1 MRHLS
6 IKNDFYLIFCKKSL
20 FFVAK
25 CLTLPCDLKDS
36 SMKEIKF
43 TKMHGIGND
52 YIYINCMKSEP
63 EDIAS
68 LSIEMS
74 DRHTGVG
81 GDGIILICPSEVADF
96 KMRMFNADG
105 SEGKMC
111 GNGSRCVGKYLYDYH
126 LTDKRRITLETLSG
140 IKVIDL
146 HVVDGKVE
154 SATVDMG
161 VPVLDCPAVPVEWHR
176 GKMIDETV
184 SVDGIDYN
192 VTAVSMGNPHGVVFV
207 ERLADVDVHKE
218 GPKLETHG
226 MWPDRANIE
235 FSEVLSPGEVRMRV
249 WERGSGETLA
259 CGTGACAIAVAGVL
273 TGRTERKVTIHL
285 LGGDLEIFWNPDDSH
300 VYMTGPAATVFDGV
314 YYRN

>member
-20 FFVAK
+20 FFVSK
-25 CLTLPCDLKDS
+25 CLTLPCDKKYSL
-36 SMKEIKF
+36 MKEIKF

-52 YIYINCMKSEP
+52 YVYIDCMESEP

-68 LSIEMS
+68 LAVKMS

-81 GDGIILICPSEVADF
+81 GDGIILICKSDIADF

-111 GNGSRCVGKYLYDYH
+111 GNGSRCVGKYVYDYH
-126 LTDKRRITLETLSG
+126 LTDKTKITLETLSG
-140 IKVIDL
+140 IKIIDL
-146 HVVDGKVE
+146 HITDGKVT

-161 VPVLDCPAVPVEWHR
+161 VPELSCPEIPVKWNAER
-176 GKMIDETV
+176 LISETV
-184 SVDGIDYN
+184 TVDGKNYN
-192 VTAVSMGNPHGVVFV
+192 LTAVSMGNPHGVVFV
-207 ERLADVDVHKE
+207 DSLDDIDVHGE
-218 GPKLETHG
+218 GPKLETHP
-226 MWPDRANIE
+226 MWQDRANIE
-235 FSEVLSPGEVRMRV
+235 FSEVLSPTEVRMRV

-273 TGRTERKVTIHL
+273 TGRTHRKVTIHL

-314 YYRN
+314 YYRD